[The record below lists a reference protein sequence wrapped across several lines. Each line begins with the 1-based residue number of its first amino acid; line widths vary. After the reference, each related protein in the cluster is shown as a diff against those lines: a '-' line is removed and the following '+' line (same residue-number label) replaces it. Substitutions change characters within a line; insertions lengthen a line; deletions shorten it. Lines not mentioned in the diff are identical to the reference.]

1 MLPLSDLRFNR
12 CRVVPSRVDSR
23 PTKRRSLIRSGTAKH
38 TRCSS
43 RFSNPCQKA
52 SAGTRLPKF
61 QRDYSKSMVCTVIH
75 VAVEAIWSVVPR
87 TTMVAGTVVGKI
99 FLMLNS
105 ERMPVTAA

>member
-1 MLPLSDLRFNR
+1 
-12 CRVVPSRVDSR
+12 
-23 PTKRRSLIRSGTAKH
+23 
-38 TRCSS
+38 
-43 RFSNPCQKA
+43 
-52 SAGTRLPKF
+52 
-61 QRDYSKSMVCTVIH
+61 MVCTVIH